1 MKEELMYDNGFGGFS
16 KDGKEYLIRVNESE
30 RTPLPWSHLLV
41 NSKIGTLVT
50 SNGGGFSWYGN
61 SRENK
66 LSTWCNDVVLDTPSE
81 RILLED
87 NENIWSATSDKILPG
102 ESYEVIYG
110 FGYAIYQLN
119 SNRYEQEMTTF
130 VTENPEQKISILK
143 IKNRNN
149 KVKKIKLYYLMDVVL
164 GVSKEYTQKHL
175 VFEKGKDYLKIYNR
189 YHNDYSEY
197 NLYLSIL
204 TFGQEE
210 IQEIDEFYENKK
222 GLVTEIM
229 LEPMEEKEFVFVLD
243 YRKKEEEIQFQN
255 LGYYKQ
261 ALEAIKKEWQQK
273 LQKVQV
279 TTPIDSMNIIL
290 NGWILYQALTSRIW
304 GRASFYQSGGAYG
317 FRDQLQDML
326 AILYIDT
333 KMVKNQII
341 YHAKHQFKEG
351 DVLHW
356 WHPEKS
362 NGIRTR
368 FSDDLLWLAY
378 VTCEY
383 VNFTDDFKI
392 LLEEIPF
399 IEGRSLKDE
408 EDEIYIET
416 YPSNEIATLLE
427 HCMRAIERSLDFGE
441 HGLPKMGSG
450 DWNDGMNT
458 VGGESV
464 WLGFFLADLLKKFLT
479 MIKDEKF
486 EKLLKIT
493 QNELKEK
500 ETIVIE
506 LLEKIKITKIK
517 YEEKYLE
524 LQKNLDKAWDGRWF
538 KRAYFKNGEAL
549 GSNQNDECKIDNISQ
564 SWSVISGVAKK
575 EKQIMAMES
584 VENHLVDHENML
596 IKLLTPAFCNTKME
610 PGYIKSYLPGVR
622 ENGGQYTHGAIW
634 SILANCILGR
644 NEIATEYFR
653 MLNPIEHARTRE
665 DTMKYKSEPYVIVAD
680 IYSHPHLL
688 GRGGWSWYTGSASW
702 YFVAGIK
709 YILGLNKKGDFL
721 EIEPHFPKEWKKCY
735 IKFQIENTE
744 YLISMQQEDSQL
756 NRKMIYLDNELI
768 ENTKIP
774 IFLDGK
780 KHKIDVKF

>member
-1 MKEELMYDNGFGGFS
+1 MKEELLYNNGFGGFS
-16 KDGKEYLIRVNESE
+16 RDGKEYKIHVSKNE

-66 LSTWCNDVVLDTPSE
+66 ISTWCNDVVLDTPSE
-81 RILLED
+81 SILLED
-87 NENIWSATSDKILPG
+87 NQTRWSASPDIILEN
-102 ESYEVIYG
+102 ESFDVVYG
-110 FGYAIYQLN
+110 FGYAKYILN
-119 SNRYEQEMTTF
+119 SERYDQELTIF
-130 VTENPEQKISILK
+130 VTENPSQKINILK
-143 IKNRNN
+143 LKNKNN
-149 KVKKIKLYYLMDVVL
+149 KPKKIKLSYSIDAVL
-164 GVSKEYTQKHL
+164 GVSKEYTSKHL
-175 VFEKGKDYLKIYNR
+175 VYEMEDKYLKIFNR
-189 YHNDYSEY
+189 YNNDYSDY

-204 TFGQEE
+204 NFGQEE
-210 IQEIDEFYENKK
+210 IKMIENSEYKNINEAEIKNNKTMLNEVEIKNNKTILNEAK
-222 GLVTEIM
+222 GISTEIL
-229 LEPMEEKEFVFVLD
+229 LEAEEEREIVFVLD
-243 YRKKEEEIQFQN
+243 YRKDAQIENFDEDKNVTEKETQKNEKNNKIEKVKFEN

-261 ALEAIKKEWQQK
+261 ALEAIKKEWQEK
-273 LQKVQV
+273 LQRVQV

-290 NGWILYQALTSRIW
+290 NGWILYQAISSRIL

-368 FSDDLLWLAY
+368 FSDDLLWLVY
-378 VTCEY
+378 VTYEY
-383 VNFTDDFKI
+383 VVFTNDFEF
-392 LLEEIPF
+392 LFQEIPF
-399 IEGRSLKDE
+399 VEGRLLKDE

-416 YPSNEIATLLE
+416 TSSKEEASLLD
-427 HCMRAIERSLDFGE
+427 HCMRAIEKSLDFGE

-464 WLGFFLADLLKKFLT
+464 WLGFFLADILKKFLM

-486 EKLLKIT
+486 EKILE
-493 QNELKEK
+493 NKEK
-500 ETIVIE
+500 EYR
-506 LLEKIKITKIK
+506 EKNINNLIKEEIYRSNKNDLNKNKNDENNYNDLTEKVKEIKIR
-517 YEEKYLE
+517 YEEKLIE
-524 LQKNLDKAWDGRWF
+524 LKKNLDKAWDGRWF

-564 SWSVISGVAKK
+564 SWSVISGMAKK
-575 EKQIMAMES
+575 EKQLMAMES

-610 PGYIKSYLPGVR
+610 PGYIKSYIPGVR
-622 ENGGQYTHGAIW
+622 ENGGQYTQV
-634 SILANCILGR
+634 C
-644 NEIATEYFR
+644 
-653 MLNPIEHARTRE
+653 
-665 DTMKYKSEPYVIVAD
+665 
-680 IYSHPHLL
+680 
-688 GRGGWSWYTGSASW
+688 
-702 YFVAGIK
+702 
-709 YILGLNKKGDFL
+709 
-721 EIEPHFPKEWKKCY
+721 CC
-735 IKFQIENTE
+735 
-744 YLISMQQEDSQL
+744 
-756 NRKMIYLDNELI
+756 
-768 ENTKIP
+768 
-774 IFLDGK
+774 
-780 KHKIDVKF
+780 

>member
-1 MKEELMYDNGFGGFS
+1 MKEELLYDNGFGGFS
-16 KDGKEYLIRVNESE
+16 KDGKEYKIHVSKNE

-66 LSTWCNDVVLDTPSE
+66 ISTWCNDIVLDTPSE
-81 RILLED
+81 SILLED
-87 NENIWSATSDKILPG
+87 NQEIWSTSSDIILEN
-102 ESYEVIYG
+102 ESHDVVYG
-110 FGYAIYQLN
+110 FGYAKYKLN
-119 SNRYEQEMTTF
+119 SERYEQETTIF
-130 VTENPEQKISILK
+130 VTENPSQKVSILK
-143 IKNRNN
+143 LKNKNS
-149 KVKKIKLYYLMDVVL
+149 KPKKIKISYFVDVVL
-164 GVSKEYTQKHL
+164 GVSKEYTSKHL
-175 VFEKGKDYLKIYNR
+175 VYEKEKDYLKIYNR
-189 YHNDYSEY
+189 YNDDYSDY
-197 NLYLSIL
+197 NLYLTIL

-210 IQEIDEFYENKK
+210 ILQDEKK
-222 GLVTEIM
+222 LVTEIL
-229 LEPMEEKEFVFVLD
+229 LEPEEEREIVFALD
-243 YRKKEEEIQFQN
+243 YRKENKIEFEN

-261 ALEAIKKEWQQK
+261 ALEAIKKEWKQK

-290 NGWILYQALTSRIW
+290 NGWILYQSISSRIL

-333 KMVKNQII
+333 SMVKQQII

-368 FSDDLLWLAY
+368 FSDDLLWLVY

-383 VNFTDDFKI
+383 VAFTNDFEF
-392 LLEEIPF
+392 LFQEVPF
-399 IEGRSLKDE
+399 IEGRLLKEE

-416 YPSNEIATLLE
+416 TPSEETATLLE
-427 HCMRAIERSLDFGE
+427 HCMRAVEKSLDFGE

-464 WLGFFLADLLKKFLT
+464 WLGFFLADILKKFLS

-486 EKLLKIT
+486 EKII
-493 QNELKEK
+493 KEK
-500 ETIVIE
+500 EGQEQRDEHCKNQLKDLI
-506 LLEKIKITKIK
+506 EKIKVAKTK
-517 YEEKYLE
+517 YEEKYFE

-575 EKQIMAMES
+575 DKQLMAMES

-610 PGYIKSYLPGVR
+610 PGYIKSYIPGVR
-622 ENGGQYTHGAIW
+622 ENGGQYTQVY
-634 SILANCILGR
+634 C
-644 NEIATEYFR
+644 
-653 MLNPIEHARTRE
+653 
-665 DTMKYKSEPYVIVAD
+665 
-680 IYSHPHLL
+680 
-688 GRGGWSWYTGSASW
+688 
-702 YFVAGIK
+702 
-709 YILGLNKKGDFL
+709 
-721 EIEPHFPKEWKKCY
+721 C
-735 IKFQIENTE
+735 
-744 YLISMQQEDSQL
+744 
-756 NRKMIYLDNELI
+756 
-768 ENTKIP
+768 
-774 IFLDGK
+774 
-780 KHKIDVKF
+780 